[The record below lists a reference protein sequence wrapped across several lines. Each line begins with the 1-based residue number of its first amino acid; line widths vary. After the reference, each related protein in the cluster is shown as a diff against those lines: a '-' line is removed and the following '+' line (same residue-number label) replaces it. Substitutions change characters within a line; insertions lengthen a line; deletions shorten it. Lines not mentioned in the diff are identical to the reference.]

1 MFQTVHCRQQMSRE
15 QCLAYIAHFIEDL
28 SPSTSKYEWRQYL
41 KKSSVLGDDLFAA
54 DDEAIKKLARHLYRS
69 YVLSAFSRHR
79 SFIVASK
86 LTDKQIEE
94 YLEAVLAL
102 DKKYKVDYNTISS
115 NVDLKSV
122 DSAIKKVE
130 FARYKS
136 VLAKL
141 DPKNSPTTIKA
152 TAAAERAKAKAARE
166 KKTSASRTS
175 AKKTAKPTTKS
186 SSKSSA
192 KPKAKASC
200 DSYSVAELKE
210 MAREKGLS
218 GYSKLNKADL
228 CKLLKLK

>member
-1 MFQTVHCRQQMSRE
+1 MNRE

-41 KKSSVLGDDLFAA
+41 KKSSVLGDELFAA

-102 DKKYKVDYNTISS
+102 DKKYKVDYDTISS

-152 TAAAERAKAKAARE
+152 AAAADRAKAKAARE
-166 KKTSASRTS
+166 KKASTTKTSSKTS
-175 AKKTAKPTTKS
+175 AKKTT
-186 SSKSSA
+186 SKTSA
-192 KPKAKASC
+192 KTLSKPKVKPSC

-210 MAREKGLS
+210 MARDKGLS

-228 CKLLKLK
+228 CKLLKL